1 MPMYDIDTLETDGSP
16 EAPPS
21 ESYKVDDLTMIYGV
35 TRGILFKKKF
45 FEGEKVRDNV
55 EDFRS
60 YFLDNG
66 HGDLRI
72 SSYMFEIEYDDR
84 TSVIVKDEGSDRV
97 SVIDKDK
104 KSNKVGHYDHHSTL
118 YESPEVCTFD
128 YIKDL
133 VEFDSAKIKEM
144 QIKFDVADGYIHG
157 SSEVHEH
164 SYTNEMVLGVVELE
178 AAGIAALTGNVI
190 LGGALAID
198 GARRIYNTYSKNQK
212 LYLQFEETDDGEIA
226 EMQQRVRDDLGKNKM
241 KNLFLNT
248 V

>member
-1 MPMYDIDTLETDGSP
+1 MLMYEIDTFETDGSP
-16 EAPPS
+16 EAPRP

-60 YFLDNG
+60 YFLDND

-97 SVIDKDK
+97 SVIDKDN
-104 KSNKVGHYDHHSTL
+104 KSNKVGHYDHHSAL

-128 YIKDL
+128 DIKDL
-133 VEFDSAKIKEM
+133 VEFDGAKIKEM

-164 SYTNEMVLGVVELE
+164 SYTNEAVLGFVELE

-212 LYLQFEETDDGEIA
+212 LYLQFEETEDGEIA

-241 KNLFLNT
+241 KNLFLNS

>member
-1 MPMYDIDTLETDGSP
+1 MYEIDIPESDGSL
-16 EAPPS
+16 EASRS
-21 ESYKVDDLTMIYGV
+21 EPYKVDDLTMIYGV
-35 TRGILFKKKF
+35 TRGILFKKKS

-55 EDFRS
+55 EDFRG

-72 SSYMFEIEYDDR
+72 SSYMFEIEYNDR
-84 TSVIVKDEGSDRV
+84 TSVFVKDEGSDRV

-104 KSNKVGHYDHHSTL
+104 KSNKVGHYDHHSAL

-128 YIKDL
+128 DIKDL
-133 VEFDSAKIKEM
+133 VEFDGAKIKEM

-157 SSEVHEH
+157 TSEVHEH
-164 SYTNEMVLGVVELE
+164 SYMNEAVLGIVELE
-178 AAGIAALTGNVI
+178 AAGIAALTGNVV

-212 LYLQFEETDDGEIA
+212 LYLQFEETDDREVA
-226 EMQQRVRDDLGKNKM
+226 EMQQRVRDDLEKDKM
-241 KNLFLNT
+241 KNLFLNS